1 MQTEK
6 QRAAADAVTEAAF
19 RAACALFP
27 TGVTVVTRYSG
38 GRPYGMT
45 VSSFT
50 SVSLDPP
57 LVLVSLARNLRSLA
71 IFESATHFA
80 VSLLKEDQRHLSSA
94 FARSEGDKWAG
105 AQHRAGVHAACPIL
119 HPNLAAFEC
128 ECHARY
134 DGGDHVLLLGRVLRI
149 ERPEEE
155 AKPRPLIYFRG
166 QYRELSDEHAEIAP
180 FRLEGW

>member
-1 MQTEK
+1 MSFTA
-6 QRAAADAVTEAAF
+6 RDFRDA
-19 RAACALFP
+19 LGHFP
-27 TGVTVVTRYSG
+27 TGVAVVTACG
-38 GRPYGMT
+38 ADGQVAGVT
-45 VSSFT
+45 INSFT

-94 FARSEGDKWAG
+94 FARTEGDKWAG
-105 AQHRAGVHAACPIL
+105 AQHRTGVHAACPIL